1 MKKEK
6 KDIWFEF
13 KGFNYNHEF
22 ADRLLLNY
30 AVHINDYEQGYE
42 IYINASTSEW
52 GWNGCYTMPSS
63 VHTKVNRFVSKVM
76 QQFGNFE
83 IDIYQLLDKFSV
95 EVIKKVK

>member
-13 KGFNYNHEF
+13 DGIRYEHKCC
-22 ADRLLLNY
+22 DRFLLNY
-30 AVHINDYEQGYE
+30 TVHVNDFEQGYE
-42 IYINASTSEW
+42 FYINASTGDW
-52 GWNGCYTMPSS
+52 GWNGCYSMSPS

-83 IDIYQLLDKFSV
+83 VDIYQLLDKFSV